1 MTCRSFEGQG
11 KGGRGGGNGKGGREH
26 ITRRGGKA
34 RDPERECHVACSPP
48 RYSPS
53 LFLSWAVYVG
63 RQEWRQ
69 EATPPPPPFLP
80 SSSPTLL
87 QLFTH
92 SVTHSSC
99 LPRSTTTPFPFP
111 LPHPTFHPSTHAA
124 SSPFSG
130 PGFCC
135 MNFPNCTHRPHTS
148 RFVCLPS
155 PTGVPVHHNSL
166 GVEVR

>member
-1 MTCRSFEGQG
+1 M
-11 KGGRGGGNGKGGREH
+11 GRE
-26 ITRRGGKA
+26 GGSTSLGVEEKQGTQ
-34 RDPERECHVACSPP
+34 RENVMWPAVRPDILLLSF
-48 RYSPS
+48 
-53 LFLSWAVYVG
+53 FLGLSMWAG
-63 RQEWRQ
+63 RNGDRKQP
-69 EATPPPPPFLP
+69 PPPPPFLP